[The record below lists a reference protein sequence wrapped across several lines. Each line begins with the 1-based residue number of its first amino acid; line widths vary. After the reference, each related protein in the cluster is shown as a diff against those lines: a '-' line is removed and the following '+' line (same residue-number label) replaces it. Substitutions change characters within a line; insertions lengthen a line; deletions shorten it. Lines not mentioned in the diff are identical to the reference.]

1 MDKEL
6 MRNFLIKE
14 VIPPR
19 NSTEHKKDRL
29 WDAVRKA
36 NRDLMTAAR
45 TGNIEKYAEANKDGQ
60 YATVQSLYDIIRM
73 EKEPLCSADLIKKLR
88 KKNKEIEFGAVQK
101 LVNMTLK
108 YLIIINAF
116 ENEEFNICEEK
127 CDCPLDSAILKKLK
141 DLNKIEHE
149 CWTKIDDAEYDSIQT
164 EISEHLKTEYPAKA
178 YGNIWFDFVEW
189 DKI

>member
-6 MRNFLIKE
+6 MCKFLIKE
-14 VIPPR
+14 AIPSR

-36 NRDLMTAAR
+36 NRDVMTAAR
-45 TGNIEKYAEANKDGQ
+45 TGNIEKYAEANKDKQ
-60 YATVQSLYDIIRM
+60 YETVQSLYDIIRM
-73 EKEPLCSADLIKKLR
+73 EKEPLCSADLIKKLGEE
-88 KKNKEIEFGAVQK
+88 NKEIEFGAVQK

-116 ENEEFNICEEK
+116 ENEKFNVCEEK
-127 CDCPLDSAILKKLK
+127 CDCPIDSTILKKMK
-141 DLNKIEHE
+141 KSNKKEHK
-149 CWTKIDDAEYDSIQT
+149 CWTKIDAEEYDSIQT
-164 EISEHLKTEYPAKA
+164 EISECLKKKYPTKA
-178 YGNIWFDFVEW
+178 CGKIWFDFIKW